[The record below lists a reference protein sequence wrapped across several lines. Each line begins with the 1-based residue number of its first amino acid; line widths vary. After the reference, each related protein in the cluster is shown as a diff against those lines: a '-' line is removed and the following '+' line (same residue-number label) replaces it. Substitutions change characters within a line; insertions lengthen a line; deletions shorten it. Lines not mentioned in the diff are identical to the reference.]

1 MILTKKQAN
10 IILIFADIFAI
21 GCLIYLFR
29 EHREL
34 MLGIEHRT
42 EPITLHTGVYYLLGM
57 LFFPLFRLIQL
68 YSLIKKLGDKL
79 PGQLYLVYF
88 IIGVLIFSAIFPWYF
103 KKVIADAGYH
113 QCGETV
119 TYRTSRG
126 SKHTY
131 FLSACPE
138 FEGEDDI

>member
-1 MILTKKQAN
+1 MILTKKQAH
-10 IILIFADIFAI
+10 IGLLFFDIFAI

-42 EPITLHTGVYYLLGM
+42 EPITLHTGIYFLLGM
-57 LFFPLFRLIQL
+57 LIFPSIRLLQL

-88 IIGVLIFSAIFPWYF
+88 MIGVFLFSAFFPLYQ

-119 TYRTSRG
+119 IYRTSRG

-131 FLSACPE
+131 YLSACPE
-138 FEGEDDI
+138 LKGEDDI